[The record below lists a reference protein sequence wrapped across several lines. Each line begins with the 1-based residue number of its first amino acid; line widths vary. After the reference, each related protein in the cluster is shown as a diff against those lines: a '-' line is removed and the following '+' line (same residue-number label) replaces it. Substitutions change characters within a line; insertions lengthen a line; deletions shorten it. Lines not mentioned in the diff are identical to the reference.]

1 MEEEHKDNE
10 KINFRNS
17 ENLKPT
23 TENSSSTRIS
33 SNSLSQSNESP
44 HSSKLPH
51 KSLLDMIRTD
61 SKAKLWQC
69 ILTSIISI
77 NDFCEKGIKK
87 DSNVKEILE
96 DPVNFMNLC
105 KEKQNLTMQQTVF
118 SKGESEKESL
128 LLITSHSN
136 PLRRL
141 DSRDQKHKFFIEKS
155 LRNEKKIDVSMNF
168 KIKEYSYELFSVLRN
183 LDGIKVQDIKESFD
197 IEKNF
202 NFNIS
207 NTSELFGK
215 SGATFFFSNDN
226 KYVLKSISQ
235 SHAKNFITTFPNF
248 FSYLLNNNKDSI
260 MVKIYGLYKISV
272 QGYDKIYFI
281 LMENL
286 MEHLADHLILRV
298 YDLKGSK
305 FQRNQENF
313 KMDMEEQNK
322 IIKSIFGENLKE
334 NLQDIGDTFITD
346 QILIVRGKDCDFVE
360 SEDVFISVKKED
372 KTKLIEILEK
382 DVKLFEECNLMDY
395 SLIFIKALKNPFM
408 QKQNDLEENPNDN
421 KKNGSYRRFR
431 NYESPCKKYIYSLAI
446 VDFLQNYDI
455 SKQIE
460 TKIKSI
466 FKEKPQEISCV
477 DAHCYKERFLKFI
490 ISVIQSDSF

>member
-1 MEEEHKDNE
+1 MEEELKDNE
-10 KINFRNS
+10 KIKFRNS
-17 ENLKPT
+17 EILKPT

-44 HSSKLPH
+44 HSGKIPY

-77 NDFCEKGIKK
+77 NDFCEKAIKK
-87 DSNVKEILE
+87 DLNVKEILE
-96 DPVNFMNLC
+96 DPLNFMNLC
-105 KEKQNLTMQQTVF
+105 QEKQKLTMLQTVF
-118 SKGESEKESL
+118 NKGDSEKESMIQ
-128 LLITSHSN
+128 ITSHSN

-141 DSRDQKHKFFIEKS
+141 DSRDQKHKLFIEKS
-155 LRNEKKIDVSMNF
+155 LRNEKKIDLSMNF
-168 KIKEYSYELFSVLRN
+168 KIKEYSYELFSVLRSLN
-183 LDGIKVQDIKESFD
+183 AIKVQDIKESFD

-226 KYVLKSISQ
+226 KYVLKSISK
-235 SHAKNFITTFPNF
+235 SHAKNFITTFPKF
-248 FSYLLNNNKDSI
+248 FSYLLNNNDDSI

-272 QGYDKIYFI
+272 QGFDQIYFI

-305 FQRNQENF
+305 FQRNQGNF
-313 KMDMEEQNK
+313 KMDIEEQNK

-334 NLQDIGDTFITD
+334 NLQDIEDTFVTD
-346 QILIVRGKDCDFVE
+346 QILIVRGKDCDFIE

-372 KTKLIEILEK
+372 KTKLIENLQK
-382 DVKLFEECNLMDY
+382 DVTLFEECNLMDY
-395 SLIFIKALKNPFM
+395 SLIFIKALKNPFIE
-408 QKQNDLEENPNDN
+408 KKISLEENNN
-421 KKNGSYRRFR
+421 KNGSYKRFR

-455 SKQIE
+455 LKQIE
-460 TKIKSI
+460 TQFKSI

-477 DAHCYKERFLKFI
+477 DAHFYKERFLKFI